1 MGAMSHQ
8 ETALE
13 WEHPLP
19 PGLGSCVSI
28 PGFLSPAEC
37 RELICAAEDR
47 GFRSAELDYPP
58 SYRNNDRQ
66 VLNDPALAAR
76 LLQRLRD
83 AAPDD
88 IDGLL
93 PEGTSKDWKLCGI
106 NERLRLCRYLPG
118 QQFHLHQ
125 DGVHHRGADC
135 RSMLTFMI
143 YLTDGDDFEGGDTS
157 FYMAGPSSGEHE
169 SNPVVRIRPRIG
181 SLILFDHGIWHAGDE
196 VTAGMKYVLRSD
208 LLFRR
213 DAEEKPGLATVP
225 SHHQGY
231 IWTLAELGDGRVAS
245 GGRDGKIRIWHP
257 HGELSETLEGH
268 DQSVLGLVECG
279 PGMIASVSRDRT
291 LRYWDLAS
299 QRCIRSIAA
308 HEAAAL
314 SLLCLPGRTLA
325 TCGAD
330 HTLRL
335 WSAEG
340 QLQHAW
346 VGHDGWVWG
355 MARLGDTRLASAS
368 EDGSVRLWDLPTRRC
383 LATLQ
388 LGHPLRTIDS
398 RRSNQEDGHT
408 LAVGDAKGGLTLWQM
423 DRQGARELG
432 FFKAHD
438 AAVRRIRFLRDGS
451 LATCGEDN
459 RLRIWSAGDL
469 ALVHEEVRGNF
480 MTDVL
485 ELRDGARVSCGY
497 NGELHWTSPRP

>member
-1 MGAMSHQ
+1 MGAMSRQ
-8 ETALE
+8 ETTLG

-19 PGLGSCVSI
+19 RSLGSCVLI
-28 PGFLSPAEC
+28 PGFLSPPEC
-37 RELICAAEDR
+37 RELISAAEDR

-66 VLNDPALAAR
+66 VLNDPDLAAR

-83 AAPDD
+83 VAPND
-88 IDGLL
+88 IDSLL
-93 PEGTSKDWKLCGI
+93 PEDISKSWTLSGI

-157 FYMAGPSSGEHE
+157 FYAAGPSAGEDE
-169 SNPVVRIRPRIG
+169 SNPVVRIRPRVG

-213 DAEEKPGLATVP
+213 NAGEDTGLAAIP

-231 IWTLAELGDGRVAS
+231 IWTLAELSDGRVAS
-245 GGRDGKIRIWHP
+245 GGRDGKIRIWRP
-257 HGELSETLEGH
+257 HGELSATLEGH
-268 DQSVLGLVECG
+268 SQSVLGLVECA
-279 PGMIASVSRDRT
+279 PGVIASVSRDRT

-308 HEAAAL
+308 HEAAVL
-314 SLLCLPGRTLA
+314 SLHRLPGHMLA

-330 HTLRL
+330 YTLRL

-340 QLQHAW
+340 QLQHSW

-355 MARLGDTRLASAS
+355 MATLGDERLASAS
-368 EDGSVRLWDLPTRRC
+368 EDGTVRLWDLHTHQC

-388 LGHPLRTIDS
+388 LEHPLRTIDS
-398 RRSNQEDGHT
+398 RRSDQEDGYT
-408 LAVGDAKGGLTLWQM
+408 LAVGDAKGGLTLWQT
-423 DRQGARELG
+423 DGEGARKLAC
-432 FFKAHD
+432 FKAHD

-459 RLRIWSAGDL
+459 RLRIWSAKDL
-469 ALVHEEVRGNF
+469 ALVHEEVHGNF
-480 MTDVL
+480 VTDVL
-485 ELRDGARVSCGY
+485 ELHGGARLSCGY
-497 NGELHWTSPRP
+497 DGKLHWN